1 MTKTIKSIKVDL
13 VSTSIGAVIEV
24 KGNIIREVVQ

>member
-13 VSTSIGAVIEV
+13 VGTPIGAVIEV